1 MKIEKLEAADLSFGM
16 TLFLEETKIRY
27 KASAVWINAVPM
39 VAIELDLVI
48 NSKRIPDLDV
58 LIVI

>member
-1 MKIEKLEAADLSFGM
+1 
-16 TLFLEETKIRY
+16 LFLEETKIRY
-27 KASAVWINAVPM
+27 KASAVLINAVPT